1 MAHWERLFDCSH
13 SWLSQIRDIGRYVE
27 KSDVDTVEQE
37 LRDDA
42 SFIDPVFKKGR
53 KRKGGKNDGSEQRW
67 HGAGKIVDKLSGIY
81 GGLDSIAQE
90 RKAYPRRYEEDD

>member
-1 MAHWERLFDCSH
+1 MAHWERLFGCSH

-27 KSDVDTVEQE
+27 KSDVDTVEQQ

-53 KRKGGKNDGSEQRW
+53 KRKGGKKDGSEQRW
-67 HGAGKIVDKLSGIY
+67 HGAGKIVEKLSGIY

-90 RKAYPRRYEEDD
+90 RKVYLRQYEEDD